1 MTAAQAVRDAMNG
14 LLIKVRDGGWDVQQ
28 AGQYDAACDNILG
41 ATDRLF
47 NSMGN
52 AGEMVK
58 QAKILA
64 QVGELHCIYEHWTFY
79 VWYIKEALVLLYLL
93 VLKTKYSDCV

>member
-1 MTAAQAVRDAMNG
+1 MITAAQAVRDALNN
-14 LLIKVRDGGWDVQQ
+14 LLVKAREGGRDTQQ
-28 AGQYDAACDNILG
+28 TGQYDAACDDILG

-64 QVGELHCIYEHWTFY
+64 QVLIPHT
-79 VWYIKEALVLLYLL
+79 
-93 VLKTKYSDCV
+93 T

>member
-1 MTAAQAVRDAMNG
+1 MREGSNLKAG
-14 LLIKVRDGGWDVQQ
+14 
-28 AGQYDAACDNILG
+28 GQYDSACDDILN

-64 QVGELHCIYEHWTFY
+64 QVGRI
-79 VWYIKEALVLLYLL
+79 V
-93 VLKTKYSDCV
+93 D

>member
-1 MTAAQAVRDAMNG
+1 MRQAAQNVTDALNN
-14 LLIKVRDGGWDVQQ
+14 LLKKVREGANLKSG
-28 AGQYDAACDNILG
+28 GQYDSACDDILN

-64 QVGELHCIYEHWTFY
+64 QVGNIIVLRVFY
-79 VWYIKEALVLLYLL
+79 N
-93 VLKTKYSDCV
+93 